1 MAHVPAAQ
9 RRPQLID
16 AAIDLMRREGAAAGS
31 TRAVAAELGVAQMT
45 VHYVFGSKA
54 EFTRAVFEELGRRI
68 VDQVRPFAEHAAGGG
83 FAGSLA
89 HTVRVLWRVSTEDR
103 GVAILWDELSVQAL
117 RDPVLREAYGEHAMD
132 MLRVTTELL
141 TTLAERNGTA
151 LAAPAPV
158 VARFFLAAF
167 EGLLSQHLAA
177 PDEAAE
183 QRCLEQVIAA
193 TVALATG
200 DLPS

>member
-1 MAHVPAAQ
+1 MAHISAAE

-16 AAIDLMRREGAAAGS
+16 AAIDLMRREGVAAGS

-68 VDQVRPFAEHAAGGG
+68 IDQVRPIAEHPAQGG
-83 FAGSLA
+83 FAVSLA
-89 HTVRVLWRVSTEDR
+89 RTVRVLWRVSVEDHD
-103 GVAILWDELSVQAL
+103 GAVLWDELSVQAL
-117 RDPVLREAYGEHAMD
+117 RDPVLSEVYTEHALD
-132 MLRVTTELL
+132 MHRVTTELL
-141 TTLAERNGTA
+141 TTLAERTGTA
-151 LAAPAPV
+151 LVTPVPV

-177 PDEAAE
+177 PDPEAE
-183 QRCLEQVIAA
+183 RLCLEQISAA
-193 TVALATG
+193 TVALAVG
-200 DLPS
+200 GLAA

>member
-1 MAHVPAAQ
+1 MAHVSAAE

-54 EFTRAVFEELGRRI
+54 EFTRAVFEELGRRT
-68 VDQVRPFAEHAAGGG
+68 VDQVRPFAEHPTRGG
-83 FAGSLA
+83 FAESLA
-89 HTVRVLWRVSTEDR
+89 HTVRVLWRVSVEDR
-103 GVAILWDELSVQAL
+103 GAAVLWDELSVQAL
-117 RDPVLREAYGEHAMD
+117 RDPVLRETYREHALD
-132 MLRVTTELL
+132 MHRVTTELL
-141 TTLAERNGTA
+141 TTLAERSGTA

-177 PDEAAE
+177 PDEEAE

-200 DLPS
+200 GLPA